1 MPQRPDLPDMP
12 GEGDSLRVPSS
23 RESAIYSYDML
34 LSLKRMAEAQNQR
47 RLAALIEAA
56 AAEAKL
62 LSGRE

>member
-1 MPQRPDLPDMP
+1 
-12 GEGDSLRVPSS
+12 
-23 RESAIYSYDML
+23 ML